1 MSQVARGLGR
11 YTASMGRTLV
21 LALLLGLV
29 GCDRT
34 PQPQGKAPVA
44 ATDPRYVAKG
54 VIKTLAPDL
63 SYASIAHED
72 IPGYMKAMTMDFEAG
87 SKDQLKGFA
96 VGDSVQLVFAETK
109 DARLVIDKIT
119 KR

>member
-11 YTASMGRTLV
+11 YTTAMGRTLV
-21 LALLLGLV
+21 FALLLALA
-29 GCDRT
+29 GCDRA
-34 PQPQGKAPVA
+34 PQTQGKAPVS

-54 VIKTLAPDL
+54 VIKALPPDL
-63 SYASIAHED
+63 AYASIAHED

-96 VGDSVQLVFAETK
+96 VGDAVQLVFAETK
-109 DARLVIDKIT
+109 DGRLVIDKIN